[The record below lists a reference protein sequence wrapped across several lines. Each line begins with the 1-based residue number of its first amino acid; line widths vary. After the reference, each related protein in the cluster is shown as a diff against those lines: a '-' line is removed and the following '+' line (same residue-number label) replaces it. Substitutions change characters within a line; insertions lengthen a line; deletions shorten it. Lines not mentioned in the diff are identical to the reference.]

1 MLTPKSVKYSV
12 ILLLEEPQ
20 VGFSNYIETLR
31 SVFNDR
37 KESFEIVIVA
47 NGTEG
52 FLRNELTK
60 SQGKDEI
67 LKAFAFNKKTTQAV
81 CLKAGFK
88 EAKGRI
94 IMVCGSYQQITK
106 DSFAKLLNELDDNT
120 YIISPYRQNRVDPAL
135 NQIQSRFFNWLAS
148 LATGTKINDLSC
160 TVKIFRREV
169 LENVELYGNMYRFLP
184 ILAER
189 RGFKNKEVKCE
200 HFKEHV
206 TAGVYGMY
214 EYLSR
219 IVDLLIIYFNV
230 RFAWKP
236 LRFFSAVGSI
246 FVVIGLV
253 IVIYVFSQKIFL
265 GIPLGER
272 RELLLGLLFAV
283 WGVQAASVGL
293 LGEIITFNHSRVRH
307 DFTIEKEI

>member
-1 MLTPKSVKYSV
+1 MSAFTLKYSV
-12 ILLLEEPQ
+12 IVLLEEPED
-20 VGFSNYIETLR
+20 GFHAYIETLR
-31 SVFNDR
+31 NVFKNR
-37 KESFEIVIVA
+37 NESFEIVIVA

-60 SQGKDEI
+60 LRDNGDLI
-67 LKAFAFNKKTTQAV
+67 KAFAFNKKTTQAV
-81 CLKAGFK
+81 CLNAGFK
-88 EAKGRI
+88 ETKGRI
-94 IMVCGSYQQITK
+94 IMVCGSYQQITE
-106 DSFAKLLNELDDNT
+106 DSFTKLLNELDDSTN
-120 YIISPYRQNRVDPAL
+120 IISPYRQNRVDPAL

-148 LATGTKINDLSC
+148 LATGTKLNDLSC

-189 RGFKNKEVKCE
+189 RGFKTKEVKCE
-200 HFKEHV
+200 HFREHV
-206 TAGVYGMY
+206 TAGVYGIY

-219 IVDLLIIYFNV
+219 IVDLFIIYFNV

-246 FVVIGLV
+246 FIIIGLA
-253 IVIYVFSQKIFL
+253 ILIHVFSQKVFS

-307 DFTIEKEI
+307 DFTIEKIT

>member
-1 MLTPKSVKYSV
+1 MSSNITNYSV
-12 ILLLEEPQ
+12 IVLLEEAEE
-20 VGFSNYIETLR
+20 GFHHFIETLHN
-31 SVFNDR
+31 SFLKKGVP
-37 KESFEIVIVA
+37 FEIIIVA
-47 NGTEG
+47 NGKAG
-52 FLRNELTK
+52 FLRSELSKLQVANEIIK
-60 SQGKDEI
+60 V
-67 LKAFAFNKKTTQAV
+67 FAFNKRTTQAV

-88 EAKGRI
+88 EAAGDI
-94 IMVCGSYQQITK
+94 IMVCGSYQQIAVASFSTLL
-106 DSFAKLLNELDDNT
+106 DSLDDDT
-120 YIISPYRQNRVDPAL
+120 DIISPCRQNRVDPAF
-135 NQIQSRFFNWLAS
+135 NQIQSKVFNWLTHM
-148 LATGTKINDLSC
+148 ATGTTLNDLSC

-200 HFKEHV
+200 HLQERGK
-206 TAGVYGMY
+206 TGIYGVY

-219 IVDLLIIYFNV
+219 LVDILTIYFNT

-246 FVVIGLV
+246 FIIIGIG
-253 IVIYVFSQKIFL
+253 IVGYVFLQKIFS
-265 GIPLGER
+265 GIPMGER
-272 RELLLGLLFAV
+272 KELLLGLLFAV

-293 LGEIITFNHSRVRH
+293 LGEIITFTHSRVHH